1 MYPLWRRK
9 EMASLGIKGVIGA
22 CIAGSLMI
30 SSTAAGASTGAP
42 VQQVNPWGVL
52 TAMSGGAPAA
62 AVCGAAAAAAAA
74 QAPGGCVLPV
84 TDVAPAPVAQAA
96 PPPPVPVAPVEA
108 TGGGISP
115 LVFGLLALAAGVG
128 IYLAV
133 HHVHHA
139 NSPA

>member
-1 MYPLWRRK
+1 
-9 EMASLGIKGVIGA
+9 MAGLGMKGVLGA
-22 CIAGSLMI
+22 CIAGSLMV
-30 SSTAAGASTGAP
+30 SSTAASASTTVP

-62 AVCGAAAAAAAA
+62 AICGTAVAAAAA

-84 TDVAPAPVAQAA
+84 LDVAPAPVAQAV

-108 TGGGISP
+108 PSGGISP
-115 LVFGLLALAAGVG
+115 LIFGLLALAAGVG